1 MTGSDLAGANLKS
14 PVASRADA
22 GAAGGGCSVI

>member
-1 MTGSDLAGANLKS
+1 MTGSDLAGADLKS
-14 PVASRADA
+14 QVASWPDA

>member
-1 MTGSDLAGANLKS
+1 MTGSEMAGAGLKS
-14 PVASRADA
+14 QVASWVGA